1 MCALIGE
8 RLTGKGALAQ
18 LNVETGLP
26 VWELEPAFLV
36 IVGMLATT
44 AVVPFEGA
52 FEGASAPAA
61 PMLGVRFTADRQ
73 RRLGRL
79 AMLSFAAAL
88 VAEAVTGQGPLDLL
102 ELDTGVPMDEL
113 EAGLIFFTLIL
124 GFGDAASDEP
134 DDVAMAAAAPGAV
147 DGPTFGDEESLPDE
161 DEFDW
166 NAEDDDE
173 DD

>member
-1 MCALIGE
+1 VCALIGE

-36 IVGMLATT
+36 IVGLLATS
-44 AVVPFEGA
+44 AVIPFEGA
-52 FEGASAPAA
+52 FEGDAAPAA
-61 PMLGVRFTADRQ
+61 PLLGVRFTADRQ

-124 GFGDAASDEP
+124 GFGDAAADE
-134 DDVAMAAAAPGAV
+134 AQ
-147 DGPTFGDEESLPDE
+147 
-161 DEFDW
+161 
-166 NAEDDDE
+166 EDDRAAKRARK
-173 DD
+173 

>member
-1 MCALIGE
+1 LVCALIGE

-26 VWELEPAFLV
+26 VWELEPAFL
-36 IVGMLATT
+36 ILVGILATS
-44 AVVPFEGA
+44 AVIPFEDAFQGA
-52 FEGASAPAA
+52 NEPAA

-124 GFGDAASDEP
+124 GFGDAGADKDETQ
-134 DDVAMAAAAPGAV
+134 AAAAPGAV
-147 DGPTFGDEESLPDE
+147 DGPTFGDAQSLPDE
-161 DEFDW
+161 EDFDW
-166 NAEDDDE
+166 DGEDDD
-173 DD
+173 DDD

>member
-1 MCALIGE
+1 VCALVGE

-18 LNVETGLP
+18 LHVETGLP
-26 VWELEPAFLV
+26 VWELEPAFLLLV
-36 IVGMLATT
+36 ALLATT
-44 AVVPFEGA
+44 AVIPFEGA
-52 FEGASAPAA
+52 WEGDSAPSAPA
-61 PMLGVRFTADRQ
+61 LGVRFTADRQ

-113 EAGLIFFTLIL
+113 EAGILFFTLIL
-124 GFGDAASDEP
+124 GFGDSGGDADATA
-134 DDVAMAAAAPGAV
+134 VTAAAAPGAV
-147 DGPTFGDEESLPDE
+147 EGPTFGDEESLPDE

-166 NAEDDDE
+166 NADDDDE